1 VGKKLKVVFQYDAG
15 PGLSRKLAAL
25 AAEGFEVASCEETDR
40 ARFLELMADAEA
52 LWHVLMP
59 ITADVIAASPKLR
72 FIQKVGVGLNTI
84 DLAAAKAR
92 GIAVCNMPGTN
103 SRAVAEMTLLLM
115 LAALRRVAWFDART
129 REGRGWPLPTEI
141 QDQLGEIAGRTVG
154 LIGYG
159 AVPRLL
165 APVLKAMG
173 AKVLYTARAP
183 KPDAEAEWRPLPD
196 LLAQSDVVSLHAAL
210 SDETRGLIGAAAI
223 ARMKPGAVLVNTARG
238 ALVDEAA
245 LVEALKSGRLGAA
258 GIDVFAAEPVP
269 ADHPLLALP
278 NVVVAP
284 HVAWLTVETLDR
296 SLAVAVENCRR
307 LRVGKPLLHQVV

>member
-1 VGKKLKVVFQYDAG
+1 
-15 PGLSRKLAAL
+15 
-25 AAEGFEVASCEETDR
+25 
-40 ARFLELMADAEA
+40 
-52 LWHVLMP
+52 
-59 ITADVIAASPKLR
+59 
-72 FIQKVGVGLNTI
+72 
-84 DLAAAKAR
+84 
-92 GIAVCNMPGTN
+92 
-103 SRAVAEMTLLLM
+103 
-115 LAALRRVAWFDART
+115 
-129 REGRGWPLPTEI
+129 
-141 QDQLGEIAGRTVG
+141 
-154 LIGYG
+154 
-159 AVPRLL
+159 LL

-196 LLAQSDVVSLHAAL
+196 LLTQSDVVSLHAAL

>member
-1 VGKKLKVVFQYDAG
+1 LKIVFQYDAG
-15 PGLSRKLAAL
+15 AGLSRKLAAL
-25 AAEGFEVASCEETDR
+25 AAEDFEIASCEETDH
-40 ARFLELMADAEA
+40 ARFLELMAEAEA

-59 ITADVIAASPKLR
+59 ITGDVIAASPRLR

-115 LAALRRVAWFDART
+115 LAALRRVAWFDSRT
-129 REGRGWPLPTEI
+129 REGRGWPLPTEV

-154 LIGYG
+154 LVGFG
-159 AVPRLL
+159 AVPRLI

-183 KPDAEAEWRPLPD
+183 KADVIAEWRALDD
-196 LLAQSDVVSLHAAL
+196 LLAESDVVSLHAAL
-210 SDETRGLIGAAAI
+210 TDQTQGLIGARAI
-223 ARMKPGAVLVNTARG
+223 QRMKPGAVLVNTARG

-258 GIDVFAAEPVP
+258 GIDVFAAEP
-269 ADHPLLALP
+269 AGAGHPLFALP

-307 LRVGKPLLHQVV
+307 LRAGKPLLHQVV

>member
-1 VGKKLKVVFQYDAG
+1 LKVVFQYDAG

-59 ITADVIAASPKLR
+59 ITADVIAASPRLR

-103 SRAVAEMTLLLM
+103 SQAVAEMTLLLM

-154 LIGYG
+154 LVGYG

-165 APVLKAMG
+165 VPVLKAMG
-173 AKVLYTARAP
+173 ARVLYTARAP
-183 KPDAEAEWRPLPD
+183 KPDAEAEWRPLSD

-210 SDETRGLIGAAAI
+210 TDETRGLIGAGAI

-245 LVEALKSGRLGAA
+245 LVGALTSGRLGAA

-269 ADHPLLALP
+269 AGHPLLALP

-284 HVAWLTVETLDR
+284 HVAWLTVETLHR

-307 LRVGKPLLHQVV
+307 LRAGKPLLHQVV